1 MEMALQRH
9 NYRHRDVVN
18 GDKLETSQTCANYP
32 HSKSSDDFTRHESL
46 RRCKSASALLRG
58 ASASRRRKIDRG
70 TMGMGVSRWQSADN
84 LTVAADFVYRPLS
97 KVNVLVNGDEA
108 MDDEGD
114 YELLES
120 SSAAS
125 ESHEDGPDN
134 GEVEG
139 DYGDTGNDDNL
150 NLVTETT
157 NCDSTACDGQHE
169 STENSR
175 CSTTTADT
183 PQLNDIAAVNSNGD
197 CCFVITKFSTLP
209 RAKSR
214 ESFTRSGSAVGESCK
229 LSSRSSGEKDVQE
242 VTKLERGT
250 LSDDVAK
257 VKTQKSDK
265 MLFQCTTLPRA
276 ASPARS
282 RFSEPHFRHSLRQ
295 NIDLSDSPRKCLSER
310 VGSGSGSNNTTVIAP
325 ANSGCGE
332 STSGTGKQNVFMAG
346 GGTQNFK
353 INSQNF
359 F

>member
-1 MEMALQRH
+1 MEMALQR
-9 NYRHRDVVN
+9 RDVVN
-18 GDKLETSQTCANYP
+18 GDKLETSQNCANYP
-32 HSKSSDDFTRHESL
+32 HSKSSDEFTRHESL
-46 RRCKSASALLRG
+46 RRCKSASELLRG

-108 MDDEGD
+108 MDDDEGD

-125 ESHEDGPDN
+125 ESHEDGPDS

-157 NCDSTACDGQHE
+157 NCDSTARDGQHD

-214 ESFTRSGSAVGESCK
+214 ESFTRSGSGVGESCK

-265 MLFQCTTLPRA
+265 MLFQCTTLPKA

-295 NIDLSDSPRKCLSER
+295 NIDLSDSPRKCLSEC
-310 VGSGSGSNNTTVIAP
+310 VGSGSGSNNTTVTS
-325 ANSGCGE
+325 SGCGE
-332 STSGTGKQNVFMAG
+332 STSGTGKQKFFLAG
-346 GGTQNFK
+346 GGTQNF
-353 INSQNF
+353 N
-359 F
+359 